1 MYQGLAESRF
11 LEFGRQNQHVQTF
24 VVKPAAVMARGSYA
38 AVLGRVLPTV
48 WIDELA
54 AVMTDL
60 AVNGGMQ
67 QMVLNEDIVQRGRQ
81 LLRSEF

>member
-1 MYQGLAESRF
+1 M
-11 LEFGRQNQHVQTF
+11 QTF

-38 AVLGRVLPTV
+38 AVLGCVLPTV

-54 AVMTDL
+54 AVMADL